1 MEQNYSMEL
10 RLANVFYKMYLDRF
24 NEIIDEMKLHKLMY
38 FLQRESL
45 IQTGQPL
52 FEEQFEGWK
61 YGPVLISV
69 RKAYRQQLFEQMGS
83 VFFPDTINSIVNQ
96 VFDRYAVKE
105 SWSLSRI
112 THGEYA
118 WLQSRKGLIDGESG
132 NKKIL
137 VSDMRIDAERV
148 SARREMRR
156 RRHLE

>member
-1 MEQNYSMEL
+1 
-10 RLANVFYKMYLDRF
+10 
-24 NEIIDEMKLHKLMY
+24 
-38 FLQRESL
+38 
-45 IQTGQPL
+45 
-52 FEEQFEGWK
+52 
-61 YGPVLISV
+61 
-69 RKAYRQQLFEQMGS
+69 MGS